1 MKGIVFAQ
9 IRANISSIKTGLP
22 TKIINLFDSEDKVT
36 KYLDAIPFQYFFKKY
51 IYI

>member
-36 KYLDAIPFQYFFKKY
+36 KYLDVIPLQYFF
-51 IYI
+51 